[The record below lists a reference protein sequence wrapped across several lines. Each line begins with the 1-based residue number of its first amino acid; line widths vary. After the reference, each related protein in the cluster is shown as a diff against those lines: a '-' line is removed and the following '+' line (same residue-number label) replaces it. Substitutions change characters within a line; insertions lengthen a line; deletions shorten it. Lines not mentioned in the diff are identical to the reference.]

1 MSSDPRLAATVLRLS
16 RSTAWEQV
24 GELRLRF
31 DAAHPQGMVRVDGT
45 WWVSTVDVSSRAG
58 LILAVDADGT
68 LVERI
73 GIGDATRFH
82 PGGMDF
88 DGEALWVASSEY
100 RPRSSAVVERLVPHG
115 SSRPDL
121 AFTVDDHVGA
131 VIRLGGAGDL
141 LGWTWGSRRF
151 RRWRVDGREVVEVR
165 NPSHFID
172 HQDGQYLG
180 DDLVLCG
187 GVATVALAAG
197 PGSLGGLAVIR
208 GADLSTLV
216 EVPFPGYSRETG
228 RGATQNPI
236 FVEAID
242 ESLVVHLLPDD
253 GAGAILSYATPLV
266 AAAGSGPVT

>member
-1 MSSDPRLAATVLRLS
+1 
-16 RSTAWEQV
+16 
-24 GELRLRF
+24 
-31 DAAHPQGMVRVDGT
+31 MVRVGGT
-45 WWVSTVDVSSRAG
+45 WWISTVDVPGRAG
-58 LILAVDADGT
+58 SVLAVDGHGG

-73 GIGDATRFH
+73 AVGDSTRFH
-82 PGGMDF
+82 PGGMDH
-88 DGEALWVASSEY
+88 DGEALWLASSEY
-100 RPRSSAVVERLVPHG
+100 RPRSSAVVERLVPHT
-115 SSRPDL
+115 SSRPEV
-121 AFTVDDHVGA
+121 AFTVDDHVSA
-131 VIRLGGAGDL
+131 IVRLGGDGDL

-151 RRWRVDGREVVEVR
+151 RRWRVDGQEVVEVR
-165 NPSHFID
+165 NPSHFVD

-187 GVATVALAAG
+187 GVATVGLAAG

-228 RGATQNPI
+228 RAATQNPI
-236 FVEAID
+236 FVEAVD
-242 ESLVVHLLPDD
+242 RSLVVHLLPDD